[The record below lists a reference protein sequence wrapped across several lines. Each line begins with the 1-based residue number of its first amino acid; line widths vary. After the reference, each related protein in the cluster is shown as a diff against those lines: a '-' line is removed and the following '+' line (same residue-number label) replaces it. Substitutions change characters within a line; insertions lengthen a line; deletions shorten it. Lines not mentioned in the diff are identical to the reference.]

1 MMAQDV
7 SKSPYRST
15 PKRETVLRWI
25 VTCVTSMTPLTAFR
39 FLCAAFIAA
48 FLAAPLRVMAW
59 GAQGHQVVATIALA
73 RLSAPARAEVD
84 RLLSLE
90 PGATL
95 ASIATWA
102 DENRD
107 PPTASWHY
115 VNFPRNSCRYDAKRD
130 CPDGQCV
137 VEAINRQAE
146 VLASRAPD
154 RERLLALKYVVHF
167 VADVHQPLHAG
178 HADDR
183 GGNTYQLRA
192 FGDGTNL
199 HALWDFGLIRSLN
212 ESPQAMSRRLLRIP
226 LAPDL
231 SDSLASRAAE
241 ESCQIVQMPGFYPE
255 RALSSSYGQQFVPV
269 MEQRLTLAGV
279 RLAALLNRVLR

>member
-212 ESPQAMSRRLLRIP
+212 EAPKPCPGGFFAYRWLRICRIRRPAAPPKSHAKSFKCLAFTRSARCLPATANSSFP
-226 LAPDL
+226 LW
-231 SDSLASRAAE
+231 SN
-241 ESCQIVQMPGFYPE
+241 V
-255 RALSSSYGQQFVPV
+255 
-269 MEQRLTLAGV
+269 
-279 RLAALLNRVLR
+279 